1 MPTPEVKQY
10 KGSGYGTAMLGKD
23 MFATLD
29 KIKKLQEEAEEGAG
43 KESWW
48 KTAGGWAATALGSAA
63 LGLVTGGVSLATQIG
78 VAGVSHYAGRQVG
91 SELYKA
97 SDTGKR
103 VKDLE
108 QLEGSLMQKSKE
120 EQGEAF
126 KDKVRSQEKGD
137 LTSTALAMLGQAFF
151 APGGKE
157 AMGKTVNWGGQ
168 KIFGEGFEMSE
179 KMKAFFTPVTKAGK
193 TVSGG
198 GGVPYDP
205 LADPGMGEALT
216 YTASAGTGATTASG
230 LATEKLAG
238 IGTLQRAKQYTA
250 RKYAQDHTTQ
260 LASGDQ
266 TLFQNWFKQ
275 FSS

>member
-1 MPTPEVKQY
+1 MPTPETKQY

-23 MFATLD
+23 MFATLA
-29 KIKKLQEEAEEGAG
+29 KIEKLQEDAAEGLK
-43 KESWW
+43 KEEWW

-63 LGLVTGGVSLATQIG
+63 LAAVTGGASLATQVA
-78 VAGVSHYAGRQVG
+78 VAGGSHWFGRQAG

-97 SDTGKR
+97 SNTGKR
-103 VKDLE
+103 VKDLKK
-108 QLEGSLMQKSKE
+108 LEGSLMQKSKG

-126 KDKVRSQEKGD
+126 KDMVKGQEKSD
-137 LTSTALAMLGQAFF
+137 LTNTALAMLGQAYFS
-151 APGGKE
+151 PGGKE
-157 AMGKTVNWGGQ
+157 AMGKTVEWGGK
-168 KIFGEGFEMSE
+168 KIFGEGFEMSK
-179 KMKAFFTPVTKAGK
+179 KMKEFFTPVTKVGK
-193 TVSGG
+193 TAGG
-198 GGVPYDP
+198 TVATDQTA
-205 LADPGMGEALT
+205 LDQMWGESPT
-216 YTASAGTGATTASG
+216 YTASAGTGATTASS

-266 TLFQNWFKQ
+266 TLFENWFKQ